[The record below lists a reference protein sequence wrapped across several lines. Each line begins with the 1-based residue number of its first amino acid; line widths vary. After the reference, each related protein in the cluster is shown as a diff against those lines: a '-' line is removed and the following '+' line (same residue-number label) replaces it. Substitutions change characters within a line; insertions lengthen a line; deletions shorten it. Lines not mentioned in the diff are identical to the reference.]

1 MKKQKGEVII
11 GFIVLWA
18 LAVGFGIG
26 VNTHINKPDTTAQ
39 QTQKTA

>member
-11 GFIVLWA
+11 VFVLLWA
-18 LAVGFGIG
+18 LAVGFGID
-26 VNTHINKPDTTAQ
+26 VNTHINKPDTAAQ